1 MLMFV
6 RLGVTWRD
14 FTMLSCYC
22 EYTLETSIYLFLEL
36 HSTYFLAGWLAVML
50 RHAKDDLHIWKLG
63 WALSHV
69 KGVYKQ
75 GVGAL

>member
-1 MLMFV
+1 MCTRMYKKPVWGYMLMFV

-14 FTMLSCYC
+14 FTMLSCYF

-50 RHAKDDLHIWKLG
+50 RHAKDDLHI
-63 WALSHV
+63 
-69 KGVYKQ
+69 
-75 GVGAL
+75 